1 MKTKYNIII
10 EWIIMVILIVPVFS
24 LVALKYVL
32 KVVERLVKA
41 AQVVVECSIVYVRTI
56 FKKLVEELSVKS

>member
-10 EWIIMVILIVPVFS
+10 EWVIMVILIIP
-24 LVALKYVL
+24 LLALIALKYVL

-41 AQVVVECSIVYVRTI
+41 ARVVVECSIVYVRTI

>member
-10 EWIIMVILIVPVFS
+10 ERIIMLILIVPVFT
-24 LVALKYVL
+24 LIALKYVL

-41 AQVVVECSIVYVRTI
+41 ARVVVECSIDYVRTI

>member
-1 MKTKYNIII
+1 MKTKYNNII
-10 EWIIMVILIVPVFS
+10 EWIIMVILIVPLLA

-32 KVVERLVKA
+32 KIVERLIKA
-41 AQVVVECSIVYVRTI
+41 TRVVVECSIDYVKTI

>member
-10 EWIIMVILIVPVFS
+10 ERIIMLILIVPVLS

-32 KVVERLVKA
+32 KIVERLVKA
-41 AQVVVECSIVYVRTI
+41 AQVVVECSIDYVKTI

>member
-1 MKTKYNIII
+1 MKRKYNIII
-10 EWIIMVILIVPVFS
+10 ERIIMLILMVPVLA

-32 KVVERLVKA
+32 KVAERVIRA

-56 FKKLVEELSVKS
+56 FKRLVEELSVKS

>member
-10 EWIIMVILIVPVFS
+10 ERIIMLILLIPV
-24 LVALKYVL
+24 LALIALKYVL
-32 KVVERLVKA
+32 KIVARLIRA
-41 AQVVVECSIVYVRTI
+41 AQAVVECSIDYVRTI

>member
-10 EWIIMVILIVPVFS
+10 EWVIMVILIIP
-24 LVALKYVL
+24 LLALIALKYVL

-41 AQVVVECSIVYVRTI
+41 TRVVVECSIVYVRTI

>member
-10 EWIIMVILIVPVFS
+10 EWIIMVILIIPLLA

-32 KVVERLVKA
+32 KIVERLVKA
-41 AQVVVECSIVYVRTI
+41 TRVVVECSIDYVRTI
-56 FKKLVEELSVKS
+56 FKRLVEELSVKS

>member
-10 EWIIMVILIVPVFS
+10 ERILIIILIVPLLA

-32 KVVERLVKA
+32 KVIERLVKA
-41 AQVVVECSIVYVRTI
+41 TRVVVECSIDYVRTI

>member
-1 MKTKYNIII
+1 MKTKYNNII
-10 EWIIMVILIVPVFS
+10 EWIIMVVLIIP
-24 LVALKYVL
+24 LLALIALKYVL

-41 AQVVVECSIVYVRTI
+41 AQVVVECSIDYVRTI

>member
-10 EWIIMVILIVPVFS
+10 ERIIIIILIVPV
-24 LVALKYVL
+24 LTLITLKYVL
-32 KVVERLVKA
+32 KTVERLVKA
-41 AQVVVECSIVYVRTI
+41 AQVVVECSIDYVRTI

>member
-10 EWIIMVILIVPVFS
+10 KRIIMVILIIPLLA

-32 KVVERLVKA
+32 KIVERLVKA
-41 AQVVVECSIVYVRTI
+41 TRVVVECSIVYVRTI

>member
-10 EWIIMVILIVPVFS
+10 TGIIMFILIIPLLTL
-24 LVALKYVL
+24 LVLKYAI
-32 KVVERLVKA
+32 KVVAKLIKVI
-41 AQVVVECSIVYVRTI
+41 QVVVECSIVYIRTI

>member
-10 EWIIMVILIVPVFS
+10 EWIIMVILIIPLLA

-41 AQVVVECSIVYVRTI
+41 TQVVVECSITYVRTI

>member
-10 EWIIMVILIVPVFS
+10 EWIIMVILIIPLLA

-41 AQVVVECSIVYVRTI
+41 AQVVVECSITYVRTI

>member
-1 MKTKYNIII
+1 ML
-10 EWIIMVILIVPVFS
+10 ILLVPVLV

-32 KVVERLVKA
+32 KVTERMIRA
-41 AQVVVECSIVYVRTI
+41 ARVIVECSIDCVRTI

>member
-10 EWIIMVILIVPVFS
+10 ERIIMVILLVPVLT

-41 AQVVVECSIVYVRTI
+41 TQVVVECSIDYVRTI

>member
-10 EWIIMVILIVPVFS
+10 ERIIMLILIVPV
-24 LVALKYVL
+24 LTLIALKYVL

-41 AQVVVECSIVYVRTI
+41 TRVVVECSITYVRTI